1 MRKTRGTITEL
12 DSAFTGRKIHKKS
25 KVFFK
30 SSGRFGCALNVH
42 TEGKKKKKDEGGKP
56 SFPEKGIAGDTVQQV
71 VRFSFWGLG
80 Q

>member
-1 MRKTRGTITEL
+1 MHSQAGKYT
-12 DSAFTGRKIHKKS
+12 K

-30 SSGRFGCALNVH
+30 SSGRFGACSEHAH
-42 TEGKKKKKDEGGKP
+42 GGGKKKDEGGKP
-56 SFPEKGIAGDTVQQV
+56 SFPEKGIAGDAVQQV